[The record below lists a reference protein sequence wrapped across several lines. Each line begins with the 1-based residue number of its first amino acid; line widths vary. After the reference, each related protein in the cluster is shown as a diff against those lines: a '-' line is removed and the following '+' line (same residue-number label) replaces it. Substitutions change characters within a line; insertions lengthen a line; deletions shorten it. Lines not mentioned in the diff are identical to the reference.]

1 MSKFKY
7 SEDKILKEIYEY
19 ISSTYG
25 EHYSMN
31 NIQSTEFIMDAGH
44 GVGFTIGNIIKYAQR
59 YGKKGTHEDHRKDL
73 LKVLHYGI
81 MALHVHDTQFNNDKD
96 NDNEN

>member
-7 SEDKILKEIYEY
+7 SEDKILKELYDY
-19 ISSTYG
+19 VSATYG

-44 GVGFTIGNIIKYAQR
+44 GAGFTIGNIIKYAQR
-59 YGKKGTHEDHRKDL
+59 YGKKGSPEDYRKDL
-73 LKVLHYGI
+73 MKVLHYGI
-81 MALHVHDTQFNNDKD
+81 MALHVHDTQFNNKE
-96 NDNEN
+96 NDNEHQ